1 MLSFSL
7 GLFTLLL
14 YFVKTNSKSGTDLRL
29 DVSTSRQGVM
39 ALYMSLQ
46 VVGFGAHSS
55 STMVMPGFFI
65 WY

>member
-1 MLSFSL
+1 MLSFTL

-29 DVSTSRQGVM
+29 DVSKQGVM
-39 ALYMSLQ
+39 ALLLQ

-55 STMVMPGFFI
+55 STMVMPGLCI